1 MTVSTDLRAPG
12 HATSSPSA
20 AWTRRATM
28 SEMGR
33 ELEHGEPPDEGGDP
47 ACWAH
52 LFEDEEDGEEE
63 GEEGTDNVGASA
75 D

>member
-1 MTVSTDLRAPG
+1 MTLSTDLRAPG

-28 SEMGR
+28 VVMGD
-33 ELEHGEPPDEGGDP
+33 EEEHVEPLDEGGDP

-52 LFEDEEDGEEE
+52 LFEDGEEDD
-63 GEEGTDNVGASA
+63 EGTDGVGAS
-75 D
+75 DD